1 MSCNG
6 VVQVGDTFYW
16 MVDSTID
23 FSIGSTPAPTD
34 EERKVAEAKGIL
46 ILDFAFAILQHLQWH
61 YHGSISIQV
70 QAGQEVFYKTIL
82 V

>member
-16 MVDSTID
+16 MVDSTIV
-23 FSIGSTPAPTD
+23 FSIGSMPALTD
-34 EERKVAEAKGIL
+34 AERKVAEAKGIL
-46 ILDFAFAILQHLQWH
+46 ILDFAFAILQYLEWYH
-61 YHGSISIQV
+61 HGSISIQV
-70 QAGQEVFYKTIL
+70 QAGQEVIYKTIL